1 MFQGIEI
8 WTALIIFLGYF
19 FLDILSS
26 WFIIALNKLQRG
38 TTTTL
43 TFLLYMG
50 SGAGIYQYT
59 HHFIYLL
66 FAASGASLGNL
77 VLVTIEI
84 RREKSKVKNQ
94 QDIKKE

>member
-1 MFQGIEI
+1 
-8 WTALIIFLGYF
+8 
-19 FLDILSS
+19 
-26 WFIIALNKLQRG
+26 
-38 TTTTL
+38 
-43 TFLLYMG
+43 MG